1 MIRCNLAILLAER
14 NLKITK
20 VSSDTGISRTTLT
33 SLANN
38 RSQGIQ
44 FDTINTLCNYL
55 RVSPFQLISYVST
68 DIKITN
74 TNIENELLTI
84 DLKITENLRSYNCSL
99 TGYCY
104 TYFTDNQLCDLDIII
119 ELYDEELNNNDKDLK
134 KENSLIIEAFTTL
147 TVPFRNDLQEEIL
160 KNILNEFDEN
170 IISDS
175 LSVSFT
181 WDDKLTA
188 EIFPF

>member
-1 MIRCNLAILLAER
+1 MIRCDLAILLAER

-20 VSSDTGISRTTLT
+20 VSNDTGISRTTLT
-33 SLANN
+33 SLASN

-55 RVSPFQLISYVST
+55 KVSPSQLISYVAT
-68 DIKITN
+68 DIEIIKV
-74 TNIENELLTI
+74 NINDELLTI
-84 DLKITENLRSYNCSL
+84 DLKITENSRKYNCSL
-99 TGYCY
+99 IGTCY
-104 TYFTDNQLCDLDIII
+104 SYFTDDKLRDLDISI
-119 ELYDEELNNNDKDLK
+119 ELYDEELNDNDEDLK
-134 KENSLIIEAFTTL
+134 KENSLIIEAFTSL
-147 TVPFRNDLQEEIL
+147 TVPFRNDIQEEIL
-160 KNILNEFDEN
+160 RHILLEFDEN
-170 IISDS
+170 TISNS